1 MIRPDRVV
9 QLFPDEG
16 YFVEVCQVCDVE
28 RRQMMNNGM
37 LWYDN
42 DPKTALTVKIE
53 KAVDYYRHKYG
64 RDPNLCLIHP
74 SMLPADEK
82 VEAPAQNSGA
92 GDNPRIGKITVRP
105 YRPVLPGHLWIGV
118 EDKH

>member
-1 MIRPDRVV
+1 
-9 QLFPDEG
+9 
-16 YFVEVCQVCDVE
+16 
-28 RRQMMNNGM
+28 MNTGM

-42 DPKTALTVKIE
+42 DPKTALTAKIE

-74 SMLPADEK
+74 NALGTEKPESGKTVLSVAD
-82 VEAPAQNSGA
+82 G
-92 GDNPRIGKITVRP
+92 ITVRP

-118 EDKH
+118 EDKN

>member
-1 MIRPDRVV
+1 
-9 QLFPDEG
+9 
-16 YFVEVCQVCDVE
+16 
-28 RRQMMNNGM
+28 MNTGM

-42 DPKTALTVKIE
+42 DPKTALSVKIE

-74 SMLPADEK
+74 TALDVEK
-82 VEAPAQNSGA
+82 SENE
-92 GDNPRIGKITVRP
+92 IITVRP

-118 EDKH
+118 EDKN